1 MGVTIIKKMPT
12 SDEIIARHP
21 LSAQGE
27 KNVAKDRKEIEDIL
41 TGHDKRLLFIVGPC
55 SAWPEAAVLEYAKR
69 LKKLSDELKDK
80 IKIVMRV
87 YIQKP
92 RTIKGWLGPVNQ
104 PNPLE
109 PADIAAGIE
118 YCRDMMVK
126 IVEMGLPIADEA
138 LFTHNSK
145 GFAELLS
152 WIAIGARSVEDQEH
166 RIFAS
171 GMEGPV
177 GMKNATSGS
186 IDVAVNAIVAAQH
199 KHVAVIDGY
208 QVETHGNPYAHLVL
222 RGGETGPNYG
232 AEHIHKAKAL
242 FEKHKVKNPSIIIDA
257 SHDNCIVNGKKD
269 CTMQSTVVKEVLA
282 TMNPVRSRGRPT
294 QDDFT
299 RDNVGGNGVAEE
311 SNIVPRPTSNGVKVH
326 DDCRHLVKG
335 FMVESFLKEGNQKV
349 DSLTE
354 ETIDREGL
362 SITDP
367 CLGWD
372 ATESL
377 LREVAK
383 TNGN

>member
-12 SDEIIARHP
+12 ADEIIARHP

-27 KNVAKDRKEIEDIL
+27 KNVENDRKEICDIL
-41 TGHDKRLLFIVGPC
+41 SGRDNRLLFIVGPC
-55 SAWPEAAVLEYAKR
+55 SAWPDTAVLEYAKR
-69 LKKLSDELKDK
+69 LKKLSDELKSTL
-80 IKIVMRV
+80 KIVMRV

-104 PNPLE
+104 PDPYA
-109 PADIAAGIE
+109 PADIALGIE

-126 IVEMGLPIADEA
+126 IVEMGLAIADEA

-171 GMEGPV
+171 GMECPV

-186 IDVAVNAIVAAQH
+186 IEVAVNAIVAAQH
-199 KHVAVIDGY
+199 KHTAVIDGY

-222 RGGETGPNYG
+222 RGGESGPNYG
-232 AEHIHKAKAL
+232 VEHVHKAKTL
-242 FEKHKVKNPSIIIDA
+242 LEKHKVKNPAIIIDA
-257 SHDNCIVNGKKD
+257 SHDNSIMGGKKN
-269 CTMQSTVVKEVLA
+269 CTLQPIVVKEVLA
-282 TMNPVRSRGRPT
+282 TM
-294 QDDFT
+294 
-299 RDNVGGNGVAEE
+299 
-311 SNIVPRPTSNGVKVH
+311 KVH

-335 FMVESFLKEGNQKV
+335 FMMESFLKEGGQKLE
-349 DSLTE
+349 SATS

-362 SITDP
+362 SVTDP

-383 TNGN
+383 THGN